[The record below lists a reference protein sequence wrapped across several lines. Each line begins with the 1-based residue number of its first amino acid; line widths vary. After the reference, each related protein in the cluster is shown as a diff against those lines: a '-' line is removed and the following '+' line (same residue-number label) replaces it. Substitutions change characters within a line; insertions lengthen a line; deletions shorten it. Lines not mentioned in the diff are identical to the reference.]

1 MARETL
7 WLCLHLPRLGLEH
20 WLKSDPEGGGALPRA
35 LSEEGRLCQLNTHA
49 QARGLKPQMALS
61 TALSICQDLDVRPRA
76 LREEQQTLRLLGDWA
91 TVFTSEVSL
100 SSPSSLILQISDSV
114 KLFGGAD
121 RIQTAAVAGLQAQGY
136 SVSASLG
143 PTPLSAQAL
152 AEAGQTLSL
161 EALRQA
167 LPDAP
172 TLSPKARWC
181 QGVATQ
187 AAPLLERLPT
197 ASLFPRG
204 VTAKLLED
212 LGLHHLGALRAL
224 PRAALQARLGP
235 EARDRLELFWGT
247 KPDLRPA
254 LKPRRAFYRDQPFLE
269 DAVHRGGLRFPLRRL
284 CGELAQWLRDR
295 QLRTDRLSWRLQ
307 HRDHGSQILRV
318 VLAEPQ
324 GSAEAFYE
332 LSWLQL
338 SRAELLPAVDRLTL
352 RVMALS
358 PCEGPGEDLFQS
370 AKRGTQET
378 PQTLLSRLFA
388 RLGEDSCSGLRTQDD
403 PRPERSTTTL
413 RPRFAPSPR
422 GAKGQT
428 GGGLRVE
435 VGAREEAFEVRPLEG
450 AGWRRSPR
458 PLWLLPRP
466 QRLSGAGAQ
475 PRYRGKALQLR
486 QGPERLCYGW
496 WDHTAEGPGSPR
508 DYWVAQ
514 APQGPWLWIFQDSAS
529 EAWYLHGLFA

>member
-35 LSEEGRLCQLNTHA
+35 LSEEGRLCQLNAHA

-61 TALSICQDLDVRPRA
+61 TALSICQDLHVRPRTP
-76 LREEQQTLRLLGDWA
+76 REEQQTLRLLGDWA
-91 TVFTSEVSL
+91 MVFSSDVSL
-100 SSPSSLILQISDSV
+100 SGSSNLILQIADSV

-121 RIQTAAVAGLQAQGY
+121 RIQSAAVAGLQAQGY

-152 AEAGQTLSL
+152 AEAGQELPL
-161 EALRQA
+161 ETLRQA
-167 LPDAP
+167 LPEDP

-181 QGVATQ
+181 QGVSTQ

-197 ASLFPRG
+197 ASLFPKG

-224 PRAALQARLGP
+224 PRAALQARLGS
-235 EARDRLELFWGT
+235 EARDRLEKFWGLQ
-247 KPDLRPA
+247 PDLRQA
-254 LKPRRAFYRDQPFLE
+254 LKARRAFYRDQPFLE
-269 DAVHRGGLRFPLRRL
+269 DAIYRGGLRFPLRRL

-295 QLRTDRLSWRLQ
+295 QLRTDRLSWRFQ
-307 HRDHGSQILRV
+307 HRDHGSQYLRV

-338 SRAELLPAVDRLTL
+338 NRAELLPAVDRLTL
-352 RVMALS
+352 RVTALS
-358 PCEGPGEDLFQS
+358 PGEGPSKDLFQS
-370 AKRGTQET
+370 AKRGTRES

-388 RLGEDSCSGLRTQDD
+388 RLGENSCSGLRTQDD
-403 PRPERSTTTL
+403 PRPERSTATI
-413 RPRFAPSPR
+413 RPRFQPSVR
-422 GAKGQT
+422 GKA
-428 GGGLRVE
+428 LRQ
-435 VGAREEAFEVRPLEG
+435 GTDGDGIAHLEG

-466 QRLSGAGAQ
+466 QRLSGARAQ

-486 QGPERLCYGW
+486 HGPERLCYGW
-496 WDHTAEGPGSPR
+496 WDHTAEGPGTPR

-529 EAWYLHGLFA
+529 KAWYLHGLFA

>member
-1 MARETL
+1 M
-7 WLCLHLPRLGLEH
+7 
-20 WLKSDPEGGGALPRA
+20 
-35 LSEEGRLCQLNTHA
+35 
-49 QARGLKPQMALS
+49 
-61 TALSICQDLDVRPRA
+61 
-76 LREEQQTLRLLGDWA
+76 
-91 TVFTSEVSL
+91 
-100 SSPSSLILQISDSV
+100 
-114 KLFGGAD
+114 
-121 RIQTAAVAGLQAQGY
+121 AGLQAQGY

-167 LPDAP
+167 LPDDP
-172 TLSPKARWC
+172 TLSPKVRWC

-224 PRAALQARLGP
+224 PRAALQTRLGP

-307 HRDHGSQILRV
+307 HRDHGSQTLRV

-338 SRAELLPAVDRLTL
+338 SRAELLPAVARLTQ
-352 RVMALS
+352 R
-358 PCEGPGEDLFQS
+358 
-370 AKRGTQET
+370 ET

-428 GGGLRVE
+428 EGGAK
-435 VGAREEAFEVRPLEG
+435 AREETFEARPLEG
-450 AGWRRSPR
+450 AGWRRRPR

-466 QRLSGAGAQ
+466 
-475 PRYRGKALQLR
+475 
-486 QGPERLCYGW
+486 
-496 WDHTAEGPGSPR
+496 
-508 DYWVAQ
+508 
-514 APQGPWLWIFQDSAS
+514 
-529 EAWYLHGLFA
+529 